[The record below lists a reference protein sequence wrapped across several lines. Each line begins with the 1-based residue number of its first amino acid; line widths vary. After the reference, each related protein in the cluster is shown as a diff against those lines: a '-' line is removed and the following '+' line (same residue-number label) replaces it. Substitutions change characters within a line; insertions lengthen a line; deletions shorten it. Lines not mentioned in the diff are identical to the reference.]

1 MRIAIVRTD
10 IQKVYLSDIE
20 NSSQRDFS
28 SEPKGQSRYF
38 ARPSDAQL
46 TAVLNQYALAT
57 LVGGNTQNFDTTI
70 SNGTKLN
77 IRTKSTDAY
86 KQVTVRSG
94 AAVTAAQIVADLN
107 VGFRNQGVAAL
118 ARAVSGAVVIDTTSG
133 GPGINLDLDASSP
146 STAAL
151 QSVLG
156 LSASAVPG
164 VTLSALKAA
173 VYPTASTANVAS
185 ATILALG
192 SLNNMSAAAKSAMV
206 SAVQEL
212 VAPRLV
218 ETSLVLRSYAYGVIA
233 GLRSSSFQPG
243 GGRSGLPAKAAAYL
257 LADDGSTAFSL

>member
-10 IQKVYLSDIE
+10 IQKIYLSDIE

-38 ARPSDAQL
+38 VHPTDAQL

-57 LVGGNTQNFDTTI
+57 LVGSNTQNFDTTG

-77 IRTKSTDAY
+77 VRTTAAGAY

-94 AAVTAAQIVADLN
+94 LAVTAAQIVADLN
-107 VGFRNQGVAAL
+107 VGFRDQGVAAL
-118 ARAVSGAVVIDTTSG
+118 ARVAGTAVAIDTTAG
-133 GPGINLDLDASSP
+133 GPNVSLQISASLP
-146 STAAL
+146 STATL
-151 QSVLG
+151 QTVLG
-156 LSASAVPG
+156 LSTTAVPG

-173 VYPTASTANVAS
+173 VYPTATTANVAQ

-192 SLNNMSAAAKSAMV
+192 SLNDMSTAAKAAV
-206 SAVQEL
+206 VAAVQES

-218 ETSLVLRSYAYGVIA
+218 ETSLVLRSFSYGVIA
-233 GLRSSSFQPG
+233 SLKSPGFRPG
-243 GGRSGLPAKAAAYL
+243 GSRSGLAAKAAAYV
-257 LADDGSTAFSL
+257 LADDGSTIFSL